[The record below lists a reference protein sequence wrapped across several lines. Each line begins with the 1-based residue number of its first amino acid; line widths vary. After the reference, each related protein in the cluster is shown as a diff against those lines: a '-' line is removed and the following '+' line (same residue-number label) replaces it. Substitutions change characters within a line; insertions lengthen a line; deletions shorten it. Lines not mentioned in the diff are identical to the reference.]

1 RSSVLLKCVMSRPS
15 ILMLPPVGSIRRR
28 MVRPTVDL
36 PQPDSP
42 PRPSVSPCAI
52 EKLMPS
58 TANTVPPARCN
69 RPLRTGKCFLR
80 SRTSSTAGRE
90 PLVAPA
96 SAIAL
101 TEQLS
106 GTPARCP
113 VARAFFLV
121 IGIGAAAALLG
132 VGAARREHAALRQI
146 GQCWHHAGD
155 FLQAPAGVLVL
166 PAHQRQSRDRGYQ
179 PVRIGMLR
187 PGEQLVDRRLL

>member
-1 RSSVLLKCVMSRPS
+1 
-15 ILMLPPVGSIRRR
+15 MLPPVGSISRNI
-28 MVRPTVDL
+28 VRPSVGLPQLDL
-36 PQPDSP
+36 PHPHSP

-69 RPLRTGKCFLR
+69 RPLLIGKCFLR

-101 TEQLS
+101 TEQFG

-113 VARAFFLV
+113 VPRPFLLV
-121 IGIGAAAALLG
+121 VGIRLAAAVLRMR
-132 VGAARREHAALRQI
+132 AAR
-146 GQCWHHAGD
+146 
-155 FLQAPAGVLVL
+155 
-166 PAHQRQSRDRGYQ
+166 
-179 PVRIGMLR
+179 
-187 PGEQLVDRRLL
+187 